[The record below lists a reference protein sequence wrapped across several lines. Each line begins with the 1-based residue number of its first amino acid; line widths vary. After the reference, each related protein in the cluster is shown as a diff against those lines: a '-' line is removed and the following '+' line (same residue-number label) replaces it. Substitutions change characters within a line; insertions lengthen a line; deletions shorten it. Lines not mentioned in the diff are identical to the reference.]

1 MKKVAKP
8 RGRPPEQ
15 GEKAMKQ
22 IAIRIPVEYLSRAEK
37 LIVERY
43 GLPDRSD
50 IMREALAA
58 GLDVLE
64 GRKRK

>member
-1 MKKVAKP
+1 MKKAAKS

-22 IAIRIPVEYLSRAEK
+22 IAVRLPVELLDRAEK
-37 LIVERY
+37 IVEDRY
-43 GLPDRSD
+43 GQPDRSD
-50 IMREALAA
+50 ILREALAA

>member
-1 MKKVAKP
+1 MKKAAKP

-22 IAIRIPVEYLSRAEK
+22 IAVRLPVELLDRAEK
-37 LIVERY
+37 IVEDRY
-43 GLPDRSD
+43 GQPDRSD
-50 IMREALAA
+50 ILREALAA